1 MVVVVYL
8 FNMGGKLYL
17 FYELIRKIWFWCID
31 RNIWF
36 IVNYVFGVKNV
47 IVDELFRKLFMDIE
61 WSLDYYVF
69 YEICFMFGKLNVDLF
84 VFRLNN
90 KLLKYVFFL
99 LDLIVCVIDV
109 FNMNLDGNILYYLFL
124 LFSCIGRLL

>member
-1 MVVVVYL
+1 
-8 FNMGGKLYL
+8 
-17 FYELIRKIWFWCID
+17 
-31 RNIWF
+31 
-36 IVNYVFGVKNV
+36 
-47 IVDELFRKLFMDIE
+47 MDIE

-69 YEICFMFGKLNVDLF
+69 YEICFKFGKLNVDLF

-124 LFSCIGRLL
+124 FFSCIGRLL

>member
-1 MVVVVYL
+1 
-8 FNMGGKLYL
+8 MGGKLYL

-124 LFSCIGRLL
+124 FFSCIGRLL